1 MCSQLDEKVVLVT
14 LTQEQLKD
22 LNEAAARIGAAEAF
36 KYILQEKENRN
47 VLIETRKVTMTK
59 ELLSSYKS
67 MKEIS
72 GQEQELTEAEKVEC
86 RWKFL
91 RDLMGNREERSE
103 AVIKDTERRI
113 QENTYALG
121 VIEQAVSMYRTECE
135 KNGMQEGARGLRALE
150 MLYLIDG
157 NYDVKK
163 VAEVENVSEKT
174 IYKNIK
180 IACKGLSYYI
190 FGL

>member
-22 LNEAAARIGAAEAF
+22 LNEAAARTGAAEAYR
-36 KYILQEKENRN
+36 YILQERESRN
-47 VLIETRKVTMTK
+47 VLMETRKVAMTK

-67 MKEIS
+67 MKEMS
-72 GQEQELTEAEKVEC
+72 GQEQELTDAEKVEC

-91 RDLMGNREERSE
+91 NDLMGNREERSE
-103 AVIKDTERRI
+103 AVVRDMEKRI

-121 VIEQAVSMYRTECE
+121 VIGQAVSMYRIECG

-150 MLYLIDG
+150 MLYLADG
-157 NYDVKK
+157 DYDVKK

-180 IACKGLSYYI
+180 TACKGLSYYI

>member
-1 MCSQLDEKVVLVT
+1 MCGQLDERVVLVT

-22 LNEAAARIGAAEAF
+22 LNEAAARIGAAEAYR
-36 KYILQEKENRN
+36 YILQERGERN
-47 VLIETRKVTMTK
+47 ALIETRKVAMTK
-59 ELLSSYKS
+59 ELLSTYKS
-67 MKEIS
+67 MKEMS
-72 GQEQELTEAEKVEC
+72 RQEQELTDTEKVEC

-91 RDLMGNREERSE
+91 KDLMGNREERSE
-103 AVIKDTERRI
+103 AVVRDTEKRI
-113 QENTYALG
+113 QENAYALW
-121 VIEQAVSMYRTECE
+121 VIGQAVSMYRTECE

-150 MLYLIDG
+150 MIYLTDG
-157 NYDVKK
+157 DYDVKK

-180 IACKGLSYYI
+180 TACKGLSYYI

>member
-1 MCSQLDEKVVLVT
+1 MCSQSDEKIVLVT

-22 LNEAAARIGAAEAF
+22 LNETAARVGAAEAF
-36 KYILQEKENRN
+36 KYILQERGNRN
-47 VLIETRKVTMTK
+47 ALIETRKVAMTK

-67 MKEIS
+67 MKEMS
-72 GQEQELTEAEKVEC
+72 GQEQELTDAEKVEC

-91 RDLMGNREERSE
+91 KDLMGNREERAE
-103 AVIKDTERRI
+103 AVIRDAEKRI

-150 MLYLIDG
+150 MLYMING
-157 NYDVKK
+157 SYDVKK

-180 IACKGLSYYI
+180 TACKGLSYYV